1 MDENKEIEE
10 MLEREFRGYK
20 VKDLVMAAFLIE
32 KAKVMPEDIRK
43 FEKAFSAGIEYMQKV
58 YTSALGY
65 AFRELIDEEGCS
77 YPIPKDTM

>member
-1 MDENKEIEE
+1 MKNKGIEE

-32 KAKVMPEDIRK
+32 KAKVLPEDIRK
-43 FEKAFSAGIEYMQKV
+43 FEKAFTAGVEYMQKV

-65 AFRELIDEEGCS
+65 AFEELINEEGCS
-77 YPIPKDTM
+77 YPIPKDAM